1 MYHPYLRGKQ
11 NELILL
17 RENAK
22 LISNSFMVPIIEPV
36 KKNHLP
42 LNKAMESLMEE
53 NVEFILIVNP
63 KHGDYKSNP
72 LPVIQNAMDITNG
85 YEKFSMAYIVDAS
98 SSLLDVKDF
107 MDKHIDKS
115 IAFIHNGFP
124 KPKELAELLYEFEN
138 IKKHIFMDNQKLYQ
152 RQFKKQNIEKILIR
166 DGFNKKDSN
175 GQYENE
181 EPFSELH
188 LTFKDEGMNGFGD
201 FLIAG
206 NTYSESGGPAYNVAI
221 HLTYLNED
229 EIMNIRH
236 FLSHKMEIPTPKDPA
251 GKFAEALSKLIS
263 AFEEEDSLLLK
274 SKAYMKF
281 KELYDTD
288 HFPGLGVVKKVS
300 MQHHLELLS
309 KFLSEQ

>member
-17 RENAK
+17 RENAE
-22 LISNSFMVPIIEPV
+22 LISNSLMVPIIEPV
-36 KKNHLP
+36 KKNLAP
-42 LNKAMESLMEE
+42 LTKAIQSLIKE

-72 LPVIQNAMDITNG
+72 LPLIENTIDIVGEYKN
-85 YEKFSMAYIVDAS
+85 FFMAYIVDAN
-98 SSLLDVKDF
+98 SSLLNVKDF
-107 MDKHIDKS
+107 LSEHTNKS
-115 IAFIHNGFP
+115 IVFIHNGFP
-124 KPKELAELLYEFEN
+124 KPKELAELLSKFEN
-138 IKKHIFMDNQKLYQ
+138 IKKHIFMNNQKLYQ
-152 RQFKKQNIEKILIR
+152 RQFNNKNIKRILIR
-166 DGFNKKDSN
+166 DGFEKKDSN
-175 GQYENE
+175 GNYPNN

-188 LTFKDEGMNGFGD
+188 LTFKDEGMDGFGD

-206 NTYSESGGPAYNVAI
+206 NNYSESGGPAYNVAI

-236 FLSHKMEIPTPKDPA
+236 FLSDKMEAPTPKDPA
-251 GKFAEALSKLIS
+251 GKFAEALNRLII
-263 AFEEEDSLLLK
+263 AVEKEDSLIFK
-274 SKAYMKF
+274 TQAYMKF

-309 KFLSEQ
+309 KFLAE

>member
-1 MYHPYLRGKQ
+1 MYYPYLRGKQ

-22 LISNSFMVPIIEPV
+22 LIADSFMVPIIEPV
-36 KKNHLP
+36 KKNLAP
-42 LNKAMESLMEE
+42 LNKAIQSLMEKD
-53 NVEFILIVNP
+53 VEFILVVNP
-63 KHGDYKSNP
+63 KYGDYQFNP
-72 LPVIQNAMDITNG
+72 LPLIENALDIIGNYT
-85 YEKFSMAYIVDAS
+85 KFSIAYIVEAS
-98 SSLLDVKDF
+98 SNLLDVKDF
-107 MDKHIDKS
+107 LDEHTDKS

-124 KPKELAELLYEFEN
+124 KPKELAELVHEFEN

-152 RQFKKQNIEKILIR
+152 KQFKKDNIKTILIR
-166 DGFNKKDSN
+166 DGFEKKDSN
-175 GQYENE
+175 GNYPND

-188 LTFKDEGMNGFGD
+188 LTFRDEGMDGFGD

-221 HLTYLNED
+221 HLTYLDED

-236 FLSHKMEIPTPKDPA
+236 FLSDKMEIPTPKDPA
-251 GKFAEALSKLIS
+251 GKFAEALSRLIT
-263 AFEEEDSLLLK
+263 AVEEEDSLILK
-274 SKAYMKF
+274 SKAYIKF
-281 KELYDTD
+281 KELYETG

-309 KFLSEQ
+309 KFLSV

>member
-22 LISNSFMVPIIEPV
+22 LISDSLMVPIIEPV
-36 KKNHLP
+36 KKNPAP
-42 LNKAMESLMEE
+42 LNKAIQSLITED
-53 NVEFILIVNP
+53 VEFILIINP

-72 LPVIQNAMDITNG
+72 LPLIENAIDVTKRYSKIS
-85 YEKFSMAYIVDAS
+85 FAYIVDAS

-107 MDKHIDKS
+107 LDEHTDKS
-115 IAFIHNGFP
+115 IVFIHNGFP
-124 KPKELAELLYEFEN
+124 KPKELSELVYEFEN

-152 RQFKKQNIEKILIR
+152 RQFKKENIKRILIR

-175 GQYENE
+175 GDYQND

-188 LTFKDEGMNGFGD
+188 LTFKDEGMDGFGD

-206 NTYSESGGPAYNVAI
+206 NNYSESGGPAYNVAI
-221 HLTYLNED
+221 HLTYLDEY

-236 FLSHKMEIPTPKDPA
+236 FLSNKMEVPTPKDPA
-251 GKFAEALSKLIS
+251 GKFAEALSRLIS
-263 AFEEEDSLLLK
+263 AVEDEDSLILR
-274 SKAYMKF
+274 SSAYLKF
-281 KELYDTD
+281 KELHNSG

-309 KFLSEQ
+309 KFLIEN

>member
-36 KKNHLP
+36 KKNVAP
-42 LNKAMESLMEE
+42 LNKAIQSLIKE

-72 LPVIQNAMDITNG
+72 LPLIENTINIIAD
-85 YEKFSMAYIVDAS
+85 YENFSIAYIVDAKS
-98 SSLLDVKDF
+98 NLLDVKDF
-107 MDKHIDKS
+107 LDEHVDKS
-115 IAFIHNGFP
+115 IVFIHNGFP
-124 KPKELAELLYEFEN
+124 KPKELAELLSESEN
-138 IKKHIFMDNQKLYQ
+138 IQKHIFMDNQKLYQ
-152 RQFKKQNIEKILIR
+152 RQFNKQNIKRILIR

-175 GQYENE
+175 GEYPND

-188 LTFKDEGMNGFGD
+188 LTFKDEGMDGFGD

-206 NTYSESGGPAYNVAI
+206 NNYSESGGPAYNVAI

-229 EIMNIRH
+229 EIVNIRH
-236 FLSHKMEIPTPKDPA
+236 FLSNKVEIPTPKDPA
-251 GKFAEALSKLIS
+251 GKFAEALSRLII
-263 AFEEEDSLLLK
+263 AVEEEDSLIFK
-274 SKAYMKF
+274 SNAYIKF
-281 KELYDTD
+281 KELDNTD

-309 KFLSEQ
+309 KFLTEQ

>member
-1 MYHPYLRGKQ
+1 MYHPYFRGKQ

-22 LISNSFMVPIIEPV
+22 LISDSSMVPIIEPV
-36 KKNHLP
+36 KENSAP
-42 LNKAMESLMEE
+42 LNKAIQSLMKE

-63 KHGDYKSNP
+63 KHGDYKSNSLP
-72 LPVIQNAMDITNG
+72 LIKNTIDIISN
-85 YEKFSMAYIVDAS
+85 YDKFSIAYIVDAK

-107 MDKHIDKS
+107 LDEHTDKS

-124 KPKELAELLYEFEN
+124 KPKELAGLLNEFEN

-152 RQFKKQNIEKILIR
+152 GQFKKENIERILIR

-175 GQYENE
+175 GEYPND

-188 LTFKDEGMNGFGD
+188 LTFKDEGMDGFGD

-206 NTYSESGGPAYNVAI
+206 DGYSETGGPAYNVAI
-221 HLTYLNED
+221 HLTYMNED
-229 EIMNIRH
+229 GIINIRH
-236 FLSHKMEIPTPKDPA
+236 FLSDKMVIPTPKDPA
-251 GKFAEALSKLIS
+251 GKIAEALSRLITVV
-263 AFEEEDSLLLK
+263 EEDSLILK

-281 KELYDTD
+281 KELYVAG

-309 KFLSEQ
+309 KFLPAQ

>member
-22 LISNSFMVPIIEPV
+22 LISDSSMIPIIEPV
-36 KKNHLP
+36 KKNSAP
-42 LNKAMESLMEE
+42 LNKAIQSLMKE
-53 NVEFILIVNP
+53 NVEFILIINP

-72 LPVIQNAMDITNG
+72 LPLIENALG
-85 YEKFSMAYIVDAS
+85 LVGEYQKFSMAYIVDAN
-98 SSLLDVKDF
+98 SSLLNVKDF
-107 MDKHIDKS
+107 LNEHTNKS
-115 IAFIHNGFP
+115 IVFIHNGFP
-124 KPKELAELLYEFEN
+124 KPKELAELLFEFEN
-138 IKKHIFMDNQKLYQ
+138 IQKHIFMDNQKLYQ
-152 RQFKKQNIEKILIR
+152 RQFKKPNIEKILIR

-175 GQYENE
+175 GQYPND

-188 LTFKDEGMNGFGD
+188 LTFEDEGMDGFGD

-206 NTYSESGGPAYNVAI
+206 DTYSESGGPAYNVAI

-236 FLSHKMEIPTPKDPA
+236 FLSDKMEIPTPKDPA
-251 GKFAEALSKLIS
+251 GKFAEALSRLIE
-263 AFEEEDSLLLK
+263 AVEEEDSLLLK

-281 KELYDTD
+281 KELYDTG

>member
-22 LISNSFMVPIIEPV
+22 LISDSFMIPIIEPV
-36 KKNHLP
+36 KKNPAP
-42 LNKAMESLMEE
+42 LNKAIQSLIDE
-53 NVEFILIVNP
+53 NVEFILIINP

-72 LPVIQNAMDITNG
+72 LPLIENAIDITREYN
-85 YEKFSMAYIVDAS
+85 KISFAYIVDAS

-107 MDKHIDKS
+107 LDEHTDKFIVL
-115 IAFIHNGFP
+115 IHNGFP
-124 KPKELAELLYEFEN
+124 KPKELAELVYEFEN

-152 RQFKKQNIEKILIR
+152 RQFKKENIERILIR

-175 GQYENE
+175 GQYQND

-188 LTFKDEGMNGFGD
+188 LTFKDEGMDGFGD

-206 NTYSESGGPAYNVAI
+206 NNYSESGGPAYNVAI
-221 HLTYLNED
+221 HLTYLD
-229 EIMNIRH
+229 EYKIMNIRH
-236 FLSHKMEIPTPKDPA
+236 FLSNKMEIPTPKNPA
-251 GKFAEALSKLIS
+251 GKFAEALSRLI
-263 AFEEEDSLLLK
+263 AAVEEEDSLILK

-281 KELYDTD
+281 KELYDSG

-309 KFLSEQ
+309 KFLTE

>member
-1 MYHPYLRGKQ
+1 MYYPYLRGKQ

-22 LISNSFMVPIIEPV
+22 LISDSFMVPIIEPV
-36 KKNHLP
+36 KKNSAP
-42 LNKAMESLMEE
+42 FNKAIKSLIAE

-72 LPVIQNAMDITNG
+72 LPLIENVIDITKD
-85 YEKFSMAYIVDAS
+85 YEKFSIAYIVDAS

-107 MDKHIDKS
+107 LNRHIDKS
-115 IAFIHNGFP
+115 IVFIHNGFP
-124 KPKELAELLYEFEN
+124 KPKELADLLEEFKN

-152 RQFKKQNIEKILIR
+152 RQFKKENIERILIR

-175 GQYENE
+175 GEYQND

-188 LTFKDEGMNGFGD
+188 LTFKDEGMDGFGD

-206 NTYSESGGPAYNVAI
+206 NNYSESGGPAYNVAI
-221 HLTYLNED
+221 HLTYFNED
-229 EIMNIRH
+229 KIMNIRH
-236 FLSHKMEIPTPKDPA
+236 FLSDKMEIPTPKDPA
-251 GKFAEALSKLIS
+251 GKFAEALLRLID
-263 AFEEEDSLLLK
+263 AVEEEDSLIFK
-274 SKAYMKF
+274 SEAYMKF
-281 KELYDTD
+281 RELYETG

-309 KFLSEQ
+309 KFLSE